1 MQRKCTRTPVL
12 CLAAAAALA
21 PPGARAQDAPLG
33 SLLPRLLSEA
43 VTMPSTAGGVA
54 GNPHEA
60 HFLPS
65 VSQLEAPYALNS
77 AIVAQL
83 ATFPLGSSSGG
94 FTYFVEG
101 RTGIPK
107 RSSTNFGPAFAE
119 RSLTNGKGQFTAG
132 VNYLPVRYERFEGL
146 ALEGGAIAF
155 YLQHNDCCPGQNPVT
170 GTPGGDTSL
179 LNPAFEGDLVEARL
193 SMDLKTQT
201 AAFFANYGISDRID
215 LGVAIP
221 VVRVDLEASMTSTIE
236 RLATSANPAIHSF
249 GGDSPDT
256 RTTRESGTATGL
268 GDIVVR
274 GKYRFLTAPG
284 GGLAIGLDARLPTGN
299 KEELLGT
306 GATQIR
312 PNLIYSADFGWF
324 SPHYNIGYTFS
335 SGSLARAVGTY
346 ALGDDV
352 PTASV
357 PGDVYDNVFPAG
369 TPTAPVTDLKV
380 PNELSYV
387 AGFVLGVTPR
397 FSISADVMGR
407 TLLDVKRFGVQE
419 VQYFFLEPE
428 GTVGARTVREL
439 RITTIGG
446 RMNIL
451 LGVVGFKLNVGG
463 TFLIN
468 ANVLFPLNDQGLRAK
483 VTPVVGIDYA
493 F

>member
-1 MQRKCTRTPVL
+1 MQKKPIL
-12 CLAAAAALA
+12 CLAAAAALTG
-21 PPGARAQDAPLG
+21 PLARAQDGSLA

-65 VSQLEAPYALNS
+65 VAQLEAPYALNG

-119 RSLTNGKGQFTAG
+119 RALTNGRGQFTAG
-132 VNYLPVRYERFEGL
+132 VNFVPVRYERFEGVGL
-146 ALEGGAIAF
+146 KGGAAAF
-155 YLQHNDCCPGQNPVT
+155 YLQHNDCCPGQNTVT
-170 GTPGGDTSL
+170 GAPGGNDTL
-179 LNPAFEGDLVEARL
+179 LDPFFEGDLVEARL
-193 SMDLKTQT
+193 SMDLQTQT
-201 AAFFANYGISDRID
+201 AAFFANYGITDRID
-215 LGVAIP
+215 LGIAIP
-221 VVRVDLEASMTSTIE
+221 VVRVDLEATMTSRIL
-236 RLATSANPAIHSF
+236 RLSTSGNPAIHSF
-249 GGDSPDT
+249 GADDPDT
-256 RTTRESGTATGL
+256 RTSGESGTASGL

-284 GGLAIGLDARLPTGN
+284 GGLAIGLDVRLPTGR
-299 KEELLGT
+299 KEDLLGS
-306 GATQIR
+306 GATQLR

-335 SGSLARAVGTY
+335 RGSLASAVGTY
-346 ALGDDV
+346 ALGDEVPTDRFPASVYDSVFPGGAPAAPLTDLDV
-352 PTASV
+352 P
-357 PGDVYDNVFPAG
+357 D
-369 TPTAPVTDLKV
+369 
-380 PNELSYV
+380 ELGYV

-397 FSISADVMGR
+397 FSISADVIGR
-407 TLLDVKRFGVQE
+407 TLLDVKRFGIQDVT
-419 VQYFFLEPE
+419 YFFLEGP
-428 GTVGARTVREL
+428 GGDVGSRTVQAL
-439 RITTIGG
+439 GITRIGG
-446 RMNIL
+446 RMNL
-451 LGVVGFKLNVGG
+451 LMGVVGFKLNVGG
-463 TFLIN
+463 TFLVN
-468 ANVLFPLNDQGLRAK
+468 ANVLFPLNEHGLRAK

>member
-1 MQRKCTRTPVL
+1 MQRKGNPLL
-12 CLAAAAALA
+12 CLAAAAALT
-21 PPGARAQDAPLG
+21 PTGAQAQDRSLA

-65 VSQLEAPYALNS
+65 VAQLEAPYALNG
-77 AIVAQL
+77 ALVAQL

-107 RSSTNFGPAFAE
+107 RSSNNFGPAFAE

-132 VNYLPVRYERFEGL
+132 VNFLPVRYERFEGVG
-146 ALEGGAIAF
+146 LEGGAMAF
-155 YLQHNDCCPGQNPVT
+155 YLTHNDCCPGQSPASGV
-170 GTPGGDTSL
+170 PGGDDSL
-179 LNPAFEGDLVEARL
+179 LNPFFEGDLVEARL
-193 SMDLKTQT
+193 SLDLKTET
-201 AAFFANYGISDRID
+201 AAFFANYGITDRID
-215 LGVAIP
+215 VGIAIP
-221 VVRVDLEASMTSTIE
+221 LVRVDLDATMTSTIL
-236 RLATSANPAIHSF
+236 RLSTFANPAIHTF

-256 RTTRESGTATGL
+256 RTARESGTATGL

-284 GGLAIGLDARLPTGN
+284 GGLAIGLDVRLPTGK

-324 SPHYNIGYTFS
+324 SPHYNVGYTFS
-335 SGSLARAVGTY
+335 TGSLASAVGTY

-352 PTASV
+352 PTDSF
-357 PGDVYDNVFPAG
+357 PSDVYDNVFPGGAPT
-369 TPTAPVTDLKV
+369 TPITDLKV
-380 PNELSYV
+380 PNELGYV

-397 FSISADVMGR
+397 FSISADIVGR
-407 TLLDVKRFGVQE
+407 TLLDVNGFGVQQ
-419 VQYFFLEPE
+419 VQYFFLEGPGGIVE
-428 GTVGARTVREL
+428 SRTVQQL
-439 RITTIGG
+439 GITRTGG
-446 RMNIL
+446 RLNIL
-451 LGVVGFKLNVGG
+451 RGVVGFKLNVGG

-468 ANVLFPLNDQGLRAK
+468 ANVLFPLNDHGLRAK
-483 VTPVVGIDYA
+483 VTPIVGIDYA